1 MARRTKVQS
10 ESEFL
15 AERGLSSPISGFA
28 DDKMRSNRQIRTSRG
43 AKAFQKAAQRASSDY
58 HTQRES
64 ARAEYRS
71 RVQSG
76 AVRPPSSVEKA
87 LKTAQGNSD
96 NEAVRAAR
104 RILAKRGIDWKTG
117 KRLARG
123 GKWRPVHLAP
133 DFSME
138 VVVMRPRY
146 VQGEFDFSRAAGSA
160 RASRS
165 SGS

>member
-104 RILAKRGIDWKTG
+104 RILAKRGIDWKPASDS
-117 KRLARG
+117 LG

>member
-1 MARRTKVQS
+1 MWPVVSAALFLAAARVPPAPDLVVSCDWRISWHDTKVQS

-123 GKWRPVHLAP
+123 KV
-133 DFSME
+133 
-138 VVVMRPRY
+138 
-146 VQGEFDFSRAAGSA
+146 
-160 RASRS
+160 ASRS

>member
-1 MARRTKVQS
+1 LENLVARHTKVQS

-104 RILAKRGIDWKTG
+104 RILAKRGIDWKPG

-123 GKWRPVHLAP
+123 KV
-133 DFSME
+133 
-138 VVVMRPRY
+138 
-146 VQGEFDFSRAAGSA
+146 
-160 RASRS
+160 ASRS

>member
-1 MARRTKVQS
+1 
-10 ESEFL
+10 L

-58 HTQRES
+58 HTQREA

-123 GKWRPVHLAP
+123 KV
-133 DFSME
+133 
-138 VVVMRPRY
+138 
-146 VQGEFDFSRAAGSA
+146 
-160 RASRS
+160 ASRS